1 VATAS
6 FQLLSDGLLE
16 QCRNDSGAD
25 RLITPRREEILSLL
39 IKYITEIE
47 LCNPALSL
55 VGTSDRQ
62 ELIIRHILD
71 SLAPLGFIT
80 QIAAKH
86 NDSTARQL
94 HIADVGSGAGL
105 PGIPLAIVMPDAEF
119 TLIERKG
126 RRAGFLRNT
135 QTALGLSHV
144 TVEEAEMEK
153 APPGRFDVVTFRAFK
168 PLEPKIV
175 KKLFRLCG
183 EGGVLAAYKGR
194 REKIDDEMTALETAQ
209 RQGNT
214 LVWEVFPCPV
224 PFLDEERHLVVIK
237 LKERKFTT
245 EVTEFHGGRG
255 IKIPTS

>member
-1 VATAS
+1 VATDS
-6 FQLLSDGLLE
+6 FQLLSDGLVEL
-16 QCRNDSGAD
+16 CRNDSGAD

-55 VGTSDRQ
+55 VGTNDRQ
-62 ELIIRHILD
+62 ELIVRHILD
-71 SLAPLGFIT
+71 SLAPLGLMTRIIT
-80 QIAAKH
+80 KH
-86 NDSTARQL
+86 NTPPARRLQ
-94 HIADVGSGAGL
+94 IADVGSGAGL

-135 QTALGLSHV
+135 QTALDLSHV

-153 APPGRFDVVTFRAFK
+153 AQPGRFDVVTFRAFK

-175 KKLFRLCG
+175 KKLLRLCG

-194 REKIDDEMTALETAQ
+194 REKTDDEIAALETA
-209 RQGNT
+209 RKQGNT
-214 LVWEVFPCPV
+214 LVWEIFPCSV
-224 PFLDEERHLVVIK
+224 PFLDEERHLVLIK
-237 LKERKFTT
+237 SFN
-245 EVTEFHGGRG
+245 
-255 IKIPTS
+255 

>member
-1 VATAS
+1 MATDS
-6 FQLLSDGLLE
+6 FQLLSDGLVEL
-16 QCRNDSGAD
+16 CRNDSGAD

-55 VGTSDRQ
+55 VGTNDRQ

-71 SLAPLGFIT
+71 SLAPLGLMTRIIT
-80 QIAAKH
+80 KH
-86 NDSTARQL
+86 NTPPARRLQ
-94 HIADVGSGAGL
+94 IADVGSGAGL

-126 RRAGFLRNT
+126 RRVGFLRNT

-153 APPGRFDVVTFRAFK
+153 ARPDRFDVVTFRAFK

-175 KKLFRLCG
+175 KKLLRLCG

-194 REKIDDEMTALETAQ
+194 REKIDDEITALETARKQ
-209 RQGNT
+209 NKT
-214 LVWEVFPCPV
+214 LVWEIIPCSV
-224 PFLDEERHLVVIK
+224 PFLDEERHLVLIK
-237 LKERKFTT
+237 DF
-245 EVTEFHGGRG
+245 F
-255 IKIPTS
+255 